1 MVSHV
6 WFNANDMSFCRGRGI
21 NSGLSREIEKR
32 KTHPIDWH
40 RLCEWNSVLWKKKQ
54 TPVSVH
60 GRLKFMPSGR
70 LCSHHGV
77 MCVPLQGFQWL
88 VTCYIYSPGMVQ
100 VLVQESGLRGTWQLA
115 KKKKRGRGKAAAAA
129 QFDGINV
136 ETRQVVQ
143 LQSCWDRQQILS
155 SERWHALIPIS
166 TTILTSKRHTQYAAT
181 TVDDL
186 ITDA

>member
-115 KKKKRGRGKAAAAA
+115 KKKKKEGEEKQPQQLSLMVSTWRQGRWCNFKAAEI
-129 QFDGINV
+129 DS
-136 ETRQVVQ
+136 RYC
-143 LQSCWDRQQILS
+143 LLR
-155 SERWHALIPIS
+155 
-166 TTILTSKRHTQYAAT
+166 
-181 TVDDL
+181 DDML
-186 ITDA
+186 WYQ